1 MSTDDQPAQ
10 DYATAVSETA
20 RKLLDAVRDAL
31 GARPRLRRDHRV
43 TVWDG
48 RAAACA

>member
-31 GARPRLRRDHRV
+31 GARPRLRRTPRSRDR
-43 TVWDG
+43 
-48 RAAACA
+48 RRPFLSP